1 MKSSSQYTFAQVPT
15 VRAPRSAFDRS
26 HTYKTTLD
34 SGKLVPIEIFDVLP
48 GDSVN
53 LNLTAFMRLTT
64 PIVPFM
70 DNLKAT
76 FFFFYVPLRL
86 VWQNFKRFMG
96 EQDNPTDSIS
106 YLVPQITPPSGQ
118 GFAIGSLADYFGI
131 RTGIAGISVDATPFR
146 AYNLIWNSWF
156 RDENLQNSLTV
167 DMDETTV
174 DDTNYQVQRRA
185 KVHDYFTSALPW
197 PQKGPGVELP
207 LGTTAPVVGNGLS
220 VGIQTVSTMG
230 SASKNWVYDSITGT
244 MMVGNPG
251 SNGIGVE
258 TDPAKSNLVADL
270 SKATAATINS
280 LRTAFQI
287 QHLYEALAR
296 GGSRYNELVLSC
308 FQVQVPDARLQR
320 PEYLGGGTIPIQ
332 IHSVAQTSAS
342 NAASATS
349 TSSDTTP
356 QGTLAAYGLAGGR
369 VGFSKSFVE
378 HGWVIGLVSIDADIT
393 YQQGIDRMFLRKT
406 RFDYYWPQ
414 LAHLGEA
421 EIFNKQI
428 FCQGPSVVD
437 ANGNIVDDQVFGYQE
452 RWAEYRYGVSHITGE
467 LRSDAPQ
474 SLDVWH
480 LAEDFANLPTLSS
493 TFIESN
499 PPVSR
504 VLAVQNRP
512 QFIYDSLVKM
522 NHVRPMPTYSVP
534 GWADHF

>member
-1 MKSSSQYTFAQVPT
+1 MKSSSQYSFAQVPT
-15 VRAPRSAFDRS
+15 IRAPRSAFDRS
-26 HTYKTTLD
+26 HNYKTTLD

-53 LNLTAFMRLTT
+53 LSLTAFMRLTT

-86 VWQNFKRFMG
+86 VWENFKRFMG

-106 YLVPQITPPSGQ
+106 YLVPQITPPAGQ

-131 RTGIAGISVDATPFR
+131 RTGVAGISVDATPFR
-146 AYNLIWNSWF
+146 AYNLIWNCWF

-174 DDTNYQVQRRA
+174 DDTDYQVRRRA
-185 KVHDYFTSALPW
+185 QASTYFNRALPF

-207 LGTTAPVVGNGLS
+207 LGTSAPVVGFDKASAGKTVFSGL
-220 VGIQTVSTMG
+220 VGEQIQLET
-230 SASKNWVYDSITGT
+230 TGT
-244 MMVGNPG
+244 AGQLYVGNSTG
-251 SNGIGVE
+251 
-258 TDPAKSNLVADL
+258 THTNLSGANKAISLAADL
-270 SKATAATINS
+270 TEAAAATINS

-308 FQVQVPDARLQR
+308 FQVQIPDARLQR
-320 PEYLGGGTIPIQ
+320 PEYLGGGTVPVQ
-332 IHSVAQTSAS
+332 IHSVAQTSNS
-342 NAASATS
+342 SAGN
-349 TSSDTTP
+349 TP
-356 QGTLAAYGLAGGR
+356 QGNLAAYGVAGGR

-414 LAHLGEA
+414 LQALGEQ
-421 EIFNKQI
+421 EIWNKEL
-428 FCQGPSVVD
+428 FVQGPSVVD
-437 ANGNIVDDQVFGYQE
+437 ADGNIVDDKVFGYQE
-452 RWAEYRYGVSHITGE
+452 RWSEYRYGISHVTGE
-467 LRSDAPQ
+467 LRSDAAQ

-480 LAEDFANLPTLSS
+480 LAQDYANLPTLSS

-499 PPVSR
+499 PPVAR

-512 QFIYDSLVKM
+512 QFIYDSYVRL

-534 GWADHF
+534 GFADHF

>member
-34 SGKLVPIEIFDVLP
+34 AGKLVPIEIFDVLP

-53 LNLTAFMRLTT
+53 LSLTAFMRLTT

-86 VWQNFKRFMG
+86 VWENFKRFMG

-106 YLVPQITPPSGQ
+106 YMVPQITPPAGQ

-131 RTGIAGISVDATPFR
+131 RTGVAGISVDATPFR
-146 AYNLIWNSWF
+146 AYNLIWNNWF
-156 RDENLQNSLTV
+156 RDQNLQNSLVV

-174 DDTNYQVQRRA
+174 DDTNYHVRRRA
-185 KVHDYFTSALPW
+185 KVHDLFTSALPY

-207 LGTTAPVVGNGLS
+207 LGTIAPVGVLSNGAGGDFDYKRTSLIGGGANYGIRVNTGNGFEQVTSSDQS
-220 VGIQTVSTMG
+220 VG
-230 SASKNWVYDSITGT
+230 K
-244 MMVGNPG
+244 
-251 SNGIGVE
+251 
-258 TDPAKSNLVADL
+258 TDAFADL
-270 SKATAATINS
+270 SSASAATINS

-308 FQVQVPDARLQR
+308 FQVQIPDARLQR

-332 IHSVAQTSAS
+332 IHSVAQTS
-342 NAASATS
+342 NTSAGN
-349 TSSDTTP
+349 TP
-356 QGTLAAYGLAGGR
+356 QGNLAAYGLAGGR
-369 VGFSKSFVE
+369 VGFTKSFVE

-393 YQQGIDRMFLRKT
+393 YQQGIDKMFLRRT

-414 LAHLGEA
+414 LAHLGEQ

-428 FCQGPSVVD
+428 FCQGSSVVD
-437 ANGNIVDDQVFGYQE
+437 SQGNIVDDQVFGYQE

-480 LAEDFANLPTLSS
+480 LAEDFQNLPTLSA

-512 QFIYDSLVKM
+512 QFLYDSLVKM
-522 NHVRPMPTYSVP
+522 NHVRPMPTFSVP

>member
-1 MKSSSQYTFAQVPT
+1 MHRVPSSSQYSFAQVPT
-15 VRAPRSAFDRS
+15 IRAPRSVFDRS
-26 HTYKTTLD
+26 HNYKTTLD

-53 LNLTAFMRLTT
+53 LSLTAFMRLTT

-70 DNLKAT
+70 DNLRAT

-86 VWQNFKRFMG
+86 VWENFKRFMG

-131 RTGIAGISVDATPFR
+131 RTGVAGISVDATPFR
-146 AYNLIWNSWF
+146 AYNLIWNCWF
-156 RDENLQNSLTV
+156 RDENLQNSLVV

-174 DDTNYQVQRRA
+174 DDTNYQVRRRA
-185 KVHDYFTSALPW
+185 QASTYFNRALPF

-207 LGTTAPVVGNGLS
+207 LGTSAPVWFRGTNSDGSFNGNDTTVFGSSQLS
-220 VGIQTVSTMG
+220 IDQ
-230 SASKNWVYDSITGT
+230 
-244 MMVGNPG
+244 
-251 SNGIGVE
+251 GVFH
-258 TDPAKSNLVADL
+258 TLANTSPWTATSFGGGVLQADL
-270 SKATAATINS
+270 SQATAATINS

-308 FQVQVPDARLQR
+308 FQVQIPDARLQR
-320 PEYLGGGTIPIQ
+320 PEYLGGGTVPIQ
-332 IHSVAQTSAS
+332 IHSVAQTSNS
-342 NAASATS
+342 SAGN
-349 TSSDTTP
+349 TP
-356 QGTLAAYGLAGGR
+356 QGNLAAYGVAGGR

-414 LAHLGEA
+414 LQALGEQ
-421 EIFNKQI
+421 EIWNKEV
-428 FCQGPSVVD
+428 FAQGPSVVD
-437 ANGNIVDDQVFGYQE
+437 SDGEIVDDKVFGYQE
-452 RWAEYRYGVSHITGE
+452 RWSEYRYGISHVTGE
-467 LRSDAPQ
+467 LRSDAAQ

-480 LAEDFANLPTLSS
+480 LAQDYANLPTLSS

-499 PPVSR
+499 PPVAR

-512 QFIYDSLVKM
+512 QFIYDSYVKL

-534 GWADHF
+534 GLADHF